1 MRTAQNL
8 TTHISEAIAELR
20 LTSTK
25 EGARKL
31 RGHGSDST
39 SQKSGELESSQN
51 PDGDCKVTQME
62 VFLDRITICFELMI
76 LKLDTRQPNLS
87 TGPGGLVVAL
97 VSAAVQFFLLI
108 LRNQGT

>member
-8 TTHISEAIAELR
+8 TTHISEAIAELRLR

-39 SQKSGELESSQN
+39 SQKSGELEISQN
-51 PDGDCKVTQME
+51 LDGNCMVTQIE
-62 VFLDRITICFELMI
+62 ELLDRMISCFRLVIEAS
-76 LKLDTRQPNLS
+76 DTHQPS
-87 TGPGGLVVAL
+87 
-97 VSAAVQFFLLI
+97 
-108 LRNQGT
+108 

>member
-1 MRTAQNL
+1 
-8 TTHISEAIAELR
+8 
-20 LTSTK
+20 
-25 EGARKL
+25 
-31 RGHGSDST
+31 
-39 SQKSGELESSQN
+39 
-51 PDGDCKVTQME
+51 ME